1 MNLRKIAVQLLIVLI
16 LVTAIPA
23 ANSQQ
28 GNLRGPKSATP
39 KYVEPQLQFQG
50 GIRSSIYGPIV
61 SSDTLWQISQ
71 NYRPNNSLSIYQV
84 MQAIFELNPDAF
96 EQQNINFLKNGS
108 MLTMPSENYISGIN
122 KKQAQQ
128 KSELDSQNLQTK
140 TSKQPPL
147 QTKNSTSLE
156 QTRELIDKKLLAID
170 ESQNRQFL
178 AIREQFSESITS
190 VQNILDENKRLFER
204 LDKVNTDIDDMR
216 SEEQQKSLQMNQ
228 MGKSIEELLDKSR
241 QDDAKKAAQLAQK
254 NTSWFDSPIIIISL
268 FTLPALLALTAF
280 AYWMIKRKSLAV
292 LKPKDD
298 DIDDFSFD
306 PISAETDDLSDA
318 LSAELSGKSNDYLD
332 DDNLFDDLPDD
343 VLSEELEEAFDEE
356 AKSDIEEP
364 LVEAFDD
371 LGDEGLKEEFEIGA
385 GVVEQ
390 DDLDNLFAEDDD
402 MSTEVQD
409 NDINS
414 ELGNV
419 SVENDEQNADN
430 SESEEDDSLLAPIE
444 SEVEKIIDPV
454 VIDEEQPEISI
465 DELLD
470 ESIDKSVENP
480 LIDDSED
487 INEDVLQNLD
497 KEIALQNE
505 ELDSITG
512 SLIDELEQIEQMSS
526 MIPDD
531 DDESPEGE
539 ESQLDIQKLDDLR
552 EEIDEFGEE
561 DKDDEIEIDISEV
574 LNETLQ
580 SAASEELAE
589 PESATESKESV
600 ELESTAEVEES
611 VEPESTTQAEE
622 SVEPDPTT
630 EAKESV
636 ELEST
641 AEVEE
646 SVEPEST
653 TQAEESVEPDPTTE
667 AKESVEPESAVEA
680 ETSVES
686 ESTAESET
694 SVEPDPTTEAKE
706 SVEPESA
713 VEAETSV
720 ESESTA
726 ESETSVEPE
735 SAVEAETS
743 VESESTAESETSVE
757 SEPTAESETS
767 VESESTAESE
777 TSVESESTAESEA
790 SVESEP
796 TAESETL
803 VDSESTA
810 EGEETVEPEQ
820 AAEAEAPVEPESTAE
835 SEASVESEPT
845 AESETLVDSESTAE
859 GEETVE
865 PEQAA
870 EAPVEPESGVEA
882 EESVEPDE
890 MTEAEDSDESE
901 PQTDDNI
908 DEEDLFDTELS
919 LEKDFEVP
927 ANSDTTLDEDQLEK
941 ALEDFEKEE
950 LDDVLEDLTSNVSA
964 PISSLDDLKF
974 SANDFVTKNQTSQ
987 PAPLPTLDGFE
998 TIEDFDDSEL
1008 DNAFDE
1014 DFGEE
1019 SFESSP
1025 SRRDD
1030 LDDLPGLGEWLDE
1043 GIVKPDDKQLETFL
1057 GKDVIEE
1064 LEDSS
1069 FDEMLESIDFDNEL
1083 SEAGEEDTGFDITAL
1098 LDESHQSKDLDINE
1112 QDAEDFLDVES
1123 LLNDSV
1129 SAESDDEID
1138 KALDLEFPLEPFVTE
1153 QDNLRMIDVDAD
1165 EGLGAKLDLAH
1176 AYIEIG
1182 EKESAKE
1189 LLDEILQK
1197 GNAEQVA
1204 EVKIILDSLDK

>member
-1 MNLRKIAVQLLIVLI
+1 MNLRMIAVQLLIVLI
-16 LVTAIPA
+16 LITAIPA

-39 KYVEPQLQFQG
+39 KYFEPQQQFQG
-50 GIRSSIYGPIV
+50 GIRSRIYGPIT

-71 NYRPNNSLSIYQV
+71 NYRPNSSLSVYQV

-96 EQQNINFLKNGS
+96 EQQNINLLKNGS

-122 KKQAQQ
+122 RKQAQQ
-128 KSELDSQNLQTK
+128 KSELDSENLQTK
-140 TSKQPPL
+140 TSKQPPI
-147 QTKNSTSLE
+147 QTKNTTSLD

-204 LDKVNTDIDDMR
+204 LDKVNADIDDMR

-254 NTSWFDSPIIIISL
+254 NTSWFDSSIIIILL
-268 FTLPALLALTAF
+268 FTLPVLLALTAF

-292 LKPKDD
+292 LKPED
-298 DIDDFSFD
+298 DIDDFSLD
-306 PISAETDDLSDA
+306 PISAEMDDLSDA
-318 LSAELSGKSNDYLD
+318 LSAELSGESNDDLD
-332 DDNLFDDLPDD
+332 DDNFFDDLPDD

-356 AKSDIEEP
+356 VKSDIEEP
-364 LVEAFDD
+364 LVEEFDD
-371 LGDEGLKEEFEIGA
+371 LGDEGLKEEFEVGA

-390 DDLDNLFAEDDD
+390 DDLDSLFADDD
-402 MSTEVQD
+402 ETSTEVQD
-409 NDINS
+409 TDVNS

-419 SVENDEQNADN
+419 LVEDDEQNADVI
-430 SESEEDDSLLAPIE
+430 ESEEDDSLLAPIE
-444 SEVEKIIDPV
+444 SEGEKIIDSV
-454 VIDEEQPEISI
+454 VIDEEPPEISI

-497 KEIALQNE
+497 KEIALQND

-531 DDESPEGE
+531 DDELPEGE
-539 ESQLDIQKLDDLR
+539 GSQLDIQKLDDLR
-552 EEIDEFGEE
+552 EEIDELGEE

-589 PESATESKESV
+589 TEQLDESEEQVEADALSETESAVETEALVEPRATAESKESV
-600 ELESTAEVEES
+600 ESESESESESAIEVEES
-611 VEPESTTQAEE
+611 VDSGATPEAEGIVEPEQA
-622 SVEPDPTT
+622 T

-636 ELEST
+636 GQEST
-641 AEVEE
+641 AESKK
-646 SVEPEST
+646 SVEPE
-653 TQAEESVEPDPTTE
+653 QATE
-667 AKESVEPESAVEA
+667 AKESVGQ
-680 ETSVES
+680 
-686 ESTAESET
+686 ESTAE
-694 SVEPDPTTEAKE
+694 AKK
-706 SVEPESA
+706 S
-713 VEAETSV
+713 
-720 ESESTA
+720 
-726 ESETSVEPE
+726 
-735 SAVEAETS
+735 
-743 VESESTAESETSVE
+743 
-757 SEPTAESETS
+757 
-767 VESESTAESE
+767 
-777 TSVESESTAESEA
+777 
-790 SVESEP
+790 
-796 TAESETL
+796 
-803 VDSESTA
+803 
-810 EGEETVEPEQ
+810 VEPEQ
-820 AAEAEAPVEPESTAE
+820 ATELEESVDLESAAEAKKSVMPESTAELEASVEPESTAE
-835 SEASVESEPT
+835 SEASVEPELT
-845 AESETLVDSESTAE
+845 AESEASFEPELTAE
-859 GEETVE
+859 S
-865 PEQAA
+865 
-870 EAPVEPESGVEA
+870 EASVEPESAAESEASVLPQSAVES
-882 EESVEPDE
+882 EVSVEPDE
-890 MTEAEDSDESE
+890 ITEAEDIVESE
-901 PQTDDNI
+901 PQIVDNI
-908 DEEDLFDTELS
+908 DDEDLFDTELS
-919 LEKDFEVP
+919 LEKDFDVP
-927 ANSDTTLDEDQLEK
+927 ANNDKTLDEDQLEK

-964 PISSLDDLKF
+964 PVSSLDDLKF

-987 PAPLPTLDGFE
+987 SAPLPTLDDLE

-1008 DNAFDE
+1008 EHAFDE

-1019 SFESSP
+1019 SLESSP
-1025 SRRDD
+1025 NSRDD

-1043 GIVKPDDKQLETFL
+1043 DVVKPDDKQMETVE

-1064 LEDSS
+1064 LEDLS

-1083 SEAGEEDTGFDITAL
+1083 SLAAGEEEDEEDTGLDINAL
-1098 LDESHQSKDLDINE
+1098 LDESHQSKDLDTDE

-1129 SAESDDEID
+1129 SAESGDEID

-1197 GNAEQVA
+1197 GNAEQVV

>member
-254 NTSWFDSPIIIISL
+254 NTAWFDSPIIIISL

-318 LSAELSGKSNDYLD
+318 LSAELSGESNDYLD

-343 VLSEELEEAFDEE
+343 VLSEELEEAFDKEV
-356 AKSDIEEP
+356 KSDIEEP

-390 DDLDNLFAEDDD
+390 DDLDNLFAENDG

-409 NDINS
+409 TDINS

-589 PESATESKESV
+589 PESATE
-600 ELESTAEVEES
+600 
-611 VEPESTTQAEE
+611 
-622 SVEPDPTT
+622 
-630 EAKESV
+630 AKESV
-636 ELEST
+636 EPEST

-694 SVEPDPTTEAKE
+694 SVESEPTAE
-706 SVEPESA
+706 S
-713 VEAETSV
+713 ETSV

-726 ESETSVEPE
+726 ESE
-735 SAVEAETS
+735 AS

-757 SEPTAESETS
+757 SESTAESETS

-820 AAEAEAPVEPESTAE
+820 AAE
-835 SEASVESEPT
+835 
-845 AESETLVDSESTAE
+845 
-859 GEETVE
+859 
-865 PEQAA
+865 A

-1043 GIVKPDDKQLETFL
+1043 GIVKPDDKQMETFL

-1098 LDESHQSKDLDINE
+1098 LDESHQSRDLDINE